1 MHCLERKTN
10 FFSQNA
16 WSETILYTFVFI
28 ASIAQP
34 CRVARK
40 VMEKSP
46 HSLLVGDGAEAFA
59 KELGF
64 TSEANDNML
73 SHHTATAYRVF
84 THTVTYYFNA

>member
-1 MHCLERKTN
+1 MLQC
-10 FFSQNA
+10 FFPQNA
-16 WSETILYTFVFI
+16 WPETILYTFVFI

-59 KELGF
+59 QELGF
-64 TSEANDNML
+64 TSEANENML